1 MFRNGSLAVLTMA
14 SVAFAADAGSLSGP
28 APDFAP
34 GQQWSIKSASPTSAK
49 VVIDR
54 VEPWHEKVVVH
65 VSVVDLPVPQ
75 GVSGADGPSVISHMP
90 FDQSAL
96 AASVD
101 RLLATGVAPPSGFI
115 GGYKYWQDAK
125 GGIFTVSVEKAIEF
139 TLQTI
144 GRR

>member
-1 MFRNGSLAVLTMA
+1 MFRRGLLAVLTIA
-14 SVAFAADAGSLSGP
+14 SVVFAARAETLNGP

-34 GQQWSIKSASPTSAK
+34 GQEWSIKSASPTTAK

-54 VEPWHEKVVVH
+54 FEPWHEKVVVH
-65 VSVVDLPVPQ
+65 VSIVDLRIPQ
-75 GVSGADGPSVISHMP
+75 GVPGAGGTTVIGHMP

-101 RLLATGVAPPSGFI
+101 RLLATGVPPPSSFE
-115 GGYKYWQDAK
+115 GGYKHWQDAK